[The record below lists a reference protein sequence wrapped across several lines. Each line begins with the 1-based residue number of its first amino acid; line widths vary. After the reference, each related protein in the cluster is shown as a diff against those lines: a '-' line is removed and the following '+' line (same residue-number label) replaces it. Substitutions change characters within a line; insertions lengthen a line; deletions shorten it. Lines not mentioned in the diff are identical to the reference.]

1 MRTRQAAP
9 PPGSGAV
16 QWRPCKAMADVV
28 LPILIGVVAALIAL
42 GVQRAWE
49 RRREGR
55 GRPSSRIARLASW
68 WAEMVRAAR
77 MMQTARTTLAKSERQ
92 AADAAPLPV
101 SGRALPAEGTQ
112 PRARDGSAERVGTAS
127 TRRHPPDESSPRTRT
142 SPKAARRPRGQGTIA
157 VDPLDV
163 PLDPRHA
170 RVVAG
175 ALIDDLE
182 VGKIGRPE

>member
-1 MRTRQAAP
+1 
-9 PPGSGAV
+9 
-16 QWRPCKAMADVV
+16 MADVV
-28 LPILIGVVAALIAL
+28 LPILIGVVAALVAL
-42 GVQRAWE
+42 SVQRAWQ
-49 RRREGR
+49 RRREGL
-55 GRPSSRIARLASW
+55 GQPSLRLARLASW
-68 WAEMVRAAR
+68 WDETVRAVR
-77 MMQTARTTLAKSERQ
+77 MMRTARTNLTKSERPV
-92 AADAAPLPV
+92 ADVAPLLV
-101 SGRALPAEGTQ
+101 SGRAPPAEGTP
-112 PRARDGSAERVGTAS
+112 PRARDGSAERAS
-127 TRRHPPDESSPRTRT
+127 TPATRRHHPDELSPNIRT